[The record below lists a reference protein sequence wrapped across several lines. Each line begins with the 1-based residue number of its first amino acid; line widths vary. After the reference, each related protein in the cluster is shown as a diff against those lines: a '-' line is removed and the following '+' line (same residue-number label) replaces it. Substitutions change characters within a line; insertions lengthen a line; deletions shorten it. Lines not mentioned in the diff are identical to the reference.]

1 MKRLVLLIFF
11 IMAAVRPLAR
21 ADDTANDQAAIP
33 PPGAASVQQ
42 TNPAAPEQSHDKSDE
57 KLKRE
62 AAAATVFAHP
72 PARPAVAAATGFIEH
87 IVDSVLEF
95 FNVSE
100 NGNALTHYAVAAFFL
115 LVALLLRRVITTIVL
130 NQLRRVGGRTKTGLR
145 YKLLP
150 VLEGPTGALVSL
162 LGIFCALNALK
173 LSETAR
179 YYIDIAATVS
189 FSFVIFWGLLRAFNA
204 LLDHLQEVAR
214 DRHLD
219 VAPFMPWIKK
229 TLVALFVVF
238 GVLLIAQ
245 SLGAD
250 VKAFLA
256 GLGIGGLAFA
266 LAAQDTIANLFGSVV
281 VALDQPFKI
290 GETVQIGST
299 TGTIE
304 DIGLRSTKI
313 RTVDKSL
320 VVVPN
325 KTVAAETINNLS
337 RFTQRRVEQVINLTY
352 DATPEKMTAVIAD
365 MRQAILREEDVDPDS
380 VMVYFRDY
388 NASSLG
394 IWVVY
399 MTKGPD
405 FQRQMALRERINLGF
420 MRAAAVRGMAFVP
433 SAQTIV
439 LDGPVARQIAE
450 KKS

>member
-1 MKRLVLLIFF
+1 
-11 IMAAVRPLAR
+11 
-21 ADDTANDQAAIP
+21 
-33 PPGAASVQQ
+33 
-42 TNPAAPEQSHDKSDE
+42 
-57 KLKRE
+57 
-62 AAAATVFAHP
+62 
-72 PARPAVAAATGFIEH
+72 
-87 IVDSVLEF
+87 
-95 FNVSE
+95 
-100 NGNALTHYAVAAFFL
+100 
-115 LVALLLRRVITTIVL
+115 
-130 NQLRRVGGRTKTGLR
+130 
-145 YKLLP
+145 
-150 VLEGPTGALVSL
+150 
-162 LGIFCALNALK
+162 
-173 LSETAR
+173 
-179 YYIDIAATVS
+179 
-189 FSFVIFWGLLRAFNA
+189 
-204 LLDHLQEVAR
+204 
-214 DRHLD
+214 
-219 VAPFMPWIKK
+219 
-229 TLVALFVVF
+229 
-238 GVLLIAQ
+238 
-245 SLGAD
+245 
-250 VKAFLA
+250 
-256 GLGIGGLAFA
+256 
-266 LAAQDTIANLFGSVV
+266 
-281 VALDQPFKI
+281 
-290 GETVQIGST
+290 
-299 TGTIE
+299 
-304 DIGLRSTKI
+304 TKI